1 MNMGGFEGRKGRN
14 NVIIILKEKKKL
26 KETGNETWCHGI
38 PCGTRKEIIGDRC
51 RLNTL
56 HSWVEISKN
65 IL

>member
-1 MNMGGFEGRKGRN
+1 
-14 NVIIILKEKKKL
+14 VIIILKEKKKL